1 MNLRFLE
8 TFLWIARL
16 GSFSAAAA
24 RLNTTQAAIS
34 HRIASLEADL
44 GVQLFSR
51 EGRAVSLTLAGRRAI
66 AHAEEIMLAVAS
78 FRESV
83 ADPSRMTGSVR
94 IGTND
99 VIVHTFLSRFMDD
112 VRKALPDITIDLSLD
127 TSPALAR
134 DVLGEDIDMAL
145 VLGQIV
151 SGSVTNVELSSF
163 RSGWVAKA
171 DSSLA
176 GRPLT
181 LADVATHP
189 LLTFSK
195 DSAPYHWLLQQY
207 SEAGLGAPKITNIN
221 SLVTIVQ
228 LAVDGFG
235 ITALPRA
242 VVLNQ
247 LASGQ
252 LVEIDVTPQF
262 PPFVLFA
269 SFIDRNDRPV
279 LPMLAAICANAASAF
294 ARGG

>member
-1 MNLRFLE
+1 MNLRFVE

-44 GVQLFSR
+44 GVELFSR
-51 EGRAVSLTLAGRRAI
+51 EGRAVSLTLAGRQAI
-66 AHAEEIMLAVAS
+66 AHAEEIMQAVGS
-78 FRESV
+78 FREAV
-83 ADPSRMTGSVR
+83 ADPSRMTGAVR

-112 VRKALPDITIDLSLD
+112 ARKALPEITIDLTVD

-145 VLGQIV
+145 ALGQV
-151 SGSVTNVELSSF
+151 LSGSVTNVELSSF
-163 RSGWVAKA
+163 RSVWVAKP
-171 DSSLA
+171 DFGLA

-181 LADVATHP
+181 LGDVATLP
-189 LLTFSK
+189 LVTFSK
-195 DSAPYHWLLQQY
+195 DSAPYHWLLQQF
-207 SEAGLGAPKITNIN
+207 SEAGLAAPKVANIN
-221 SLVTIVQ
+221 SLVTIVR

-242 VVLNQ
+242 VVRDQ

-252 LVEIDVTPQF
+252 LVELDVSPEF
-262 PPFVLFA
+262 PSFALFA
-269 SFIDRNDRPV
+269 SFIDRNDRPL

-294 ARGG
+294 GQGD